1 VLGCRA
7 FLARADDEIRED
19 WPDLDDDR
27 NRLRQALALAPVDDA
42 LLQSLHNAAANV
54 DYRPIN
60 EQGDRFRPM
69 LAWLQDAEEAAHPMA
84 QTPPAIPTPS
94 IIRWDK
100 PMPGQ
105 LDLF

>member
-1 VLGCRA
+1 M
-7 FLARADDEIRED
+7 
-19 WPDLDDDR
+19 
-27 NRLRQALALAPVDDA
+27 
-42 LLQSLHNAAANV
+42 HNAAANV

-94 IIRWDK
+94 VIRH
-100 PMPGQ
+100 PSSAGMNLCPASLTCSEAAYTGGGRGMR
-105 LDLF
+105 LDERVGGPEGI